1 MKKRVADVMTRN
13 PYKAYADMRLDE
25 VIMLLAEH
33 SISGL
38 PVVDKQDRV
47 IGMISET
54 DLLWQESGV
63 LPPPHILILDSVIY
77 LNNPVTRDRQLHK
90 ALGQTVAD
98 VMTPHAITITA
109 DHSVAEA
116 ARVFNDRR
124 IHRLPVIDT
133 VTHKLVGIVTQGD
146 VIQSMAQE
154 LLMVHGDRVTVAV

>member
-1 MKKRVADVMTRN
+1 MKKRIADVMTRN
-13 PYKAYADMRLDE
+13 PYKAHVTMRLDE
-25 VIMLLAEH
+25 VILLLAQH
-33 SISGL
+33 RISGM
-38 PVVDKQDRV
+38 PVVDENDRV

-77 LNNPVTRDRQLHK
+77 LNNPLTRDRQLHK

-109 DHSVAEA
+109 EHSLAEA

-124 IHRLPVIDT
+124 IHRLPVVDAFT
-133 VTHKLVGIVTQGD
+133 QQLVGILTQGD
-146 VIQSMAQE
+146 VIRAMAEE
-154 LLMVHGDRVTVAV
+154 LTAVAVA